1 MDRLESDAIRVP
13 GVAAR
18 VVERCSSTNDV
29 LMAEGEPD
37 VLLVAEEQ
45 AAGRGRRGRRWH
57 AARGTG
63 LTFSLS
69 TRTRRPLAELAGLS
83 LVAGV
88 GVARAL
94 RTLGV
99 AQVAL
104 KWPNDLVV
112 GPAKLG
118 GILVETRGNASGA
131 FAVIGI
137 GLNCRADPALER
149 RLRRRLAALE
159 SFIAIDRNALASRIG
174 CSLREALAAFE
185 LAGLAPFRAEWEAMH
200 AHAGSRMR
208 VRLADG
214 RVVTGVARGLDEDGG
229 LRLENRHGVRAVRS
243 GRVLSARPT

>member
-1 MDRLESDAIRVP
+1 MDRLETGAISVP
-13 GVAAR
+13 GVKVR
-18 VVERCSSTNDV
+18 VVESCSSTNDM
-29 LMAEGEPD
+29 LMAEGEPN
-37 VLLVAEEQ
+37 VLLAAEEQ
-45 AAGRGRRGRRWH
+45 TAGRGRRGQRWH
-57 AARGTG
+57 AARGMG

-69 TRTRRPLAELAGLS
+69 TRTHRPLAELAGLS

-94 RTLGV
+94 RSLGV
-99 AQVAL
+99 ARVAL

-159 SFIAIDRNALASRIG
+159 KFIAIDRNALASRVG
-174 CSLREALAAFE
+174 RSLREALAAFE
-185 LAGLAPFRAEWEAMH
+185 VAGLEPFRAEWEAMH
-200 AHAGSRMR
+200 AYAGSRMR

-229 LRLENRHGVRAVRS
+229 LRIENRLGVRAVRS
-243 GRVLSARPT
+243 GRVLSARPA